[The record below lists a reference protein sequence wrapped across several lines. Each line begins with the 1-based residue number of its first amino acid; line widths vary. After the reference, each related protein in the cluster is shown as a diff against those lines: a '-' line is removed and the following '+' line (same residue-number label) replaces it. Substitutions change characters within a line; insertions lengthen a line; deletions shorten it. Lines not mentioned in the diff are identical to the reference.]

1 MIVDKTNSYHKR
13 NRSMETEIKITV
25 LDYIRLNKLV
35 VTSRNEK
42 NIDLKNLDKLE
53 REIDRAEKVESK
65 KIAPEFV
72 TMNSVVQVM
81 DESTN
86 KQMTIRIVY
95 PKEADFKKGNLS
107 ILSPL
112 GIALLGYKVGDKV
125 QFDAPNGLVT
135 IRIQQID
142 YQPEANGEYQV

>member
-53 REIDRAEKVESK
+53 REIDRAEKL
-65 KIAPEFV
+65 
-72 TMNSVVQVM
+72 
-81 DESTN
+81 
-86 KQMTIRIVY
+86 
-95 PKEADFKKGNLS
+95 NLRK
-107 ILSPL
+107 LHRN
-112 GIALLGYKVGDKV
+112 LL
-125 QFDAPNGLVT
+125 Q
-135 IRIQQID
+135 
-142 YQPEANGEYQV
+142 

>member
-1 MIVDKTNSYHKR
+1 
-13 NRSMETEIKITV
+13 
-25 LDYIRLNKLV
+25 
-35 VTSRNEK
+35 
-42 NIDLKNLDKLE
+42 
-53 REIDRAEKVESK
+53 
-65 KIAPEFV
+65 
-72 TMNSVVQVM
+72 MNSVVQVM